1 MNINIF
7 YNYTWE
13 QIQVYDVSVY
23 VSLCHPFKSLINV
36 NWSTVSW
43 CSTKAEVVGFL
54 RSQCHF
60 PYGQRTAYTGT
71 AECEAKTSPSAK
83 KSKNYEDACM
93 MHQPYFTPSIPLDWS
108 IFLVQDVLQKYWPA
122 LRNTNTISLWRATA
136 SRSLRL
142 TSRAR
147 PHLSLFDYR
156 SPTPTPPVLAQ
167 MSEMVGIDLIN
178 HPQMVAVHYWNYIM
192 LVKQ

>member
-23 VSLCHPFKSLINV
+23 VSLCHPVKSLINI

-71 AECEAKTSPSAK
+71 AECETKTIPSAK
-83 KSKNYEDACM
+83 KKIMNMHDASTILRTK
-93 MHQPYFTPSIPLDWS
+93 HSTRLIN

-142 TSRAR
+142 TSKAR
-147 PHLSLFDYR
+147 PHLR
-156 SPTPTPPVLAQ
+156 
-167 MSEMVGIDLIN
+167 
-178 HPQMVAVHYWNYIM
+178 VAVRLSVTHSHATIPGTNERNGWYRP
-192 LVKQ
+192 